1 MDECRKKDPTF
12 GERGK
17 KYPISQSFSIMKI
30 SGDRDNRPLLVSQQL
45 ALLVLNGTNAV
56 NGNLKS
62 LIIPRTPSL
71 FLDPPQDPQPW
82 PHIRTETHSPT
93 QSHPVIPPPS
103 SSSLGIHC
111 LSFREP
117 DPLSTGPPYRRGRC
131 LLFKGPLFNCL
142 PRLTLGLSA

>member
-1 MDECRKKDPTF
+1 MSKERSYFRRKR
-12 GERGK
+12 E
-17 KYPISQSFSIMKI
+17 KI
-30 SGDRDNRPLLVSQQL
+30 SPSLNHENLWRSRQSSLLVSQQL

-131 LLFKGPLFNCL
+131 LLFKGPLFNVFRAL
-142 PRLTLGLSA
+142 RLA